1 MTNFDY
7 LKRTLTDNQMIEIM
21 AEGIGLTNDT
31 NAVINCNTDTVICC
45 NTFMCKNCK
54 FNNAT
59 RTCRE
64 QAIEWLLKEREEEK

>member
-31 NAVINCNTDTVICC
+31 NTVICC
-45 NTFMCKNCK
+45 NTYMCKNCK
-54 FNNAT
+54 FNSST

-64 QAIEWLLKEREEEK
+64 QATEWLLKEREEEK